1 MHDVRNNNLTW
12 RFFCQ
17 SENLMSV
24 EIASQTLLS
33 MSITSWREVGGNAMS
48 VSPLV
53 LCCLIFPLKLASM
66 KNLLHKHKREGICHA
81 SSIQRDLCWMLYY
94 LVYISLPLNLDLSE
108 VISELI
114 LESPNL
120 SGREETLLA
129 QDFLSKQMYN
139 I

>member
-1 MHDVRNNNLTW
+1 
-12 RFFCQ
+12 
-17 SENLMSV
+17 
-24 EIASQTLLS
+24 
-33 MSITSWREVGGNAMS
+33 
-48 VSPLV
+48 
-53 LCCLIFPLKLASM
+53 
-66 KNLLHKHKREGICHA
+66 
-81 SSIQRDLCWMLYY
+81 MLYY